1 MAITHYF
8 YIDDNIY
15 KFFPEFG
22 LAFSTEHAIITILT
36 HPAMKRSLFLV
47 CFCLAASPAI
57 AAVGDT
63 INPSGKVVYH
73 IDGIKV
79 SNYWY
84 GTTYFNNTSAVQAE
98 STRLYDSNKG
108 GPWTGSYSNGTE
120 YDSLMCWTH
129 VATNAIQY
137 WQDVYGV
144 FYKDTGNQNAT
155 SSGSARELP
164 NGYLGQENIYE
175 GGTYVDVNNARELP
189 IAEAFYNSWKN
200 TGGSF
205 GNAADWFFKADST
218 TNPWDA
224 NGKWTYADPHPGKDH
239 DDTFSCGTPGG
250 YYSEYFGNGKS
261 RRDAFVTL
269 NAAKQTSAE
278 NSTFAYNDREALK
291 QALLAGLGFTAQEDG
306 TYVQT
311 QEGMT
316 AALSLSGHVLNCYGF
331 TTTADGTLNT
341 VLIADGDDGKTM
353 LRELLIKEEDGK
365 LVLYRD
371 NDSPY
376 IKTSTYIDGVSYINT
391 PEVLQN
397 MLKEYRSLD
406 EAAVWNGKETN
417 GVWETQVDVVDSNI
431 ADEKTGWDVL
441 VNGDNIDEKH
451 HGYYHGYALENRKVR
466 FDDHADA
473 DSRRVTIN
481 GTVSTPHIEIAA
493 EGYEFVKGTDG
504 AIAPGADM
512 VIRSGASLHS
522 GVELNLKNLS
532 LELGATLSL
541 EEAAGCIKVAGEFRV
556 EAPAMSTFSMH
567 STIPAAAKIDADL
580 DLTEASAVVL
590 EGAVDMNGHTLL
602 LKEGSTFTLNFGAD
616 GGDSLPFFTNIGM
629 LKIEGYGVD
638 GVVESGTDLTE
649 LLNLTVTGNSA
660 PGDFYHL
667 MYTENGS
674 LTLQIPEP
682 ATTTLALL
690 GICALAMR
698 RRRQ

>member
-1 MAITHYF
+1 
-8 YIDDNIY
+8 
-15 KFFPEFG
+15 
-22 LAFSTEHAIITILT
+22 
-36 HPAMKRSLFLV
+36 MKRSLFLA
-47 CFCLAASPAI
+47 CFYLAASPAI

-63 INPSGKVVYH
+63 IKPSGKVVYH

-79 SNYWY
+79 SNHWY

-129 VATNAIQY
+129 VATNSIQY

-144 FYKDTGNQNAT
+144 FYKDSGNMAATG
-155 SSGSARELP
+155 SGSARELP
-164 NGYLGQENIYE
+164 NGYMSQENIYE
-175 GGTYVDVNNARELP
+175 GGTYVDVNNARKLP
-189 IAEAFYNSWKN
+189 IAQALYNSWKN

-205 GNAADWFFKADST
+205 GDAADWFFKADST

-224 NGKWTYADPHPGKDH
+224 NGNWTYADPHPGKDY
-239 DDTFSCGTPGG
+239 DGTFSCGTPGG
-250 YYSEYFGNGKS
+250 YYSEYFGDGNS
-261 RRDAFVTL
+261 DRDAFVTL
-269 NAAKQTSAE
+269 NAAEQTSAE
-278 NSTFAYNDREALK
+278 NSTFAHNDREAIK
-291 QALLAGLGFTAQEDG
+291 QALLAGLGFSKQENG
-306 TYVQT
+306 SYVQT

-316 AALSLSGHVLNCYGF
+316 AALSLRGHVLNCYGF
-331 TTTADGTLNT
+331 TTDDNGTLNT

-371 NDSPY
+371 NDTPY

-397 MLKEYRSLD
+397 MLKEYRSMD
-406 EAAVWNGKETN
+406 EAAVWNGKETD

-441 VNGDNIDEKH
+441 VNGDNIDKKH

-466 FDDHADA
+466 FDDHADT

-522 GVELNLKNLS
+522 GVELNLDNLS

-556 EAPAMSTFSMH
+556 EAPAMSTFSMR

-580 DLTEASAVVL
+580 DLTAATAVVL

-602 LKEGSTFTLNFGAD
+602 LKKDSTFTLNFGAE

-629 LKIEGYGVD
+629 LKIEVD
-638 GVVESGTDLTE
+638 GVDRVVDSGTNLKE
-649 LLNLTVTGNSA
+649 LLNLTYA
-660 PGDFYHL
+660 GDVLPSDFFRL
-667 MYTENGS
+667 IYTDDGT

-690 GICALAMR
+690 GICSLAMR